1 MNILVINHDVA
12 ESSVIQNVLE
22 QSRHKVTFVNNVDE
36 ALMVAKES
44 LFRFIIADASEQ
56 EENVQEFIKTVRR
69 TRDSA
74 GHTYILLIVQKDQI
88 GNMLSNPGVNADD
101 CLSKPITPQ
110 NLKARVAVGVRI
122 LSLGDTLAQVH
133 KQLENLAMYDNLTG
147 LMNRQA
153 FYKVSQGELE
163 RARRA
168 SEGVSVIAIDV
179 DNFKAINQEYGHSVG
194 DDVLKIVTQ
203 IIREKSRPY
212 DCIGRWAGDQFTITL
227 PGVVGADAEKIANRI
242 LTGVK
247 SSGISLENGNELEV
261 RLSAGIA
268 SAQNINAY
276 AEVDT
281 FMQVAVQALLNS
293 KQAGDDEVCVV
304 YI

>member
-12 ESSVIQNVLE
+12 ESTVIQHVLE

-36 ALMVAKES
+36 ALKATKES

-247 SSGISLENGNELEV
+247 SSGISLENGNDLEV

-268 SAQNINAY
+268 STQNINAY

-293 KQAGDDEVCVV
+293 KQAGGDEICVV